1 MIINELTGFSNR
13 YGKDNDLVLAGGGN
27 TSAKDGNTMYIKA
40 SGTALA
46 AITPE
51 GFVKM
56 DRTLLAAMFGKAYPQ
71 EDSAREAA
79 ALADLMAARLPGE
92 EAKRPSVETTLHAL
106 FPQTFVLH
114 LHPALVNGLT
124 CSRDGEKIAK
134 ELFGDDFVW
143 VGLCKPGYILAKLCD
158 GLMREYASRTKKD
171 VSILI
176 LQNHGVFV
184 AADTTAGLNELL
196 NRVMAAIGQRVTR
209 TPDLSANGKM
219 PEDAPAITAQLASLY
234 GKGSVAVFDNNN
246 EILRFSQSVE
256 SAKPLLLPFTPDHIV
271 YCKAYPL
278 FIRGI
283 DELEQGFREYEGK
296 NGYPPKIVI
305 VKNMGFAAT
314 GKNEKDALTAKLL
327 FNDAIKVAVYAE
339 SFGGPLHMTQKLTDF
354 IVNWEVEAYRQK
366 QN

>member
-1 MIINELTGFSNR
+1 MIINELTEFSNR

-27 TSAKDGNTMYIKA
+27 TSAKDGNTLYIKA

-46 AITPE
+46 SITPD

-56 DRTLLAAMFGKAYPQ
+56 DRTLLAAMFDKTYPQ

-92 EAKRPSVETTLHAL
+92 EAKRPSVETTLHGL

-124 CSRDGEKIAK
+124 CGRDGEIIAK
-134 ELFGDDFVW
+134 ELFGNDFVW

-158 GLMREYASRTKKD
+158 GLMKDYKDRTKKD

-196 NRVMAAIGQRVTR
+196 DKVMLAIGQRVTVK
-209 TPDLSANGKM
+209 PDLSTGGKM
-219 PEDAPAITAQLASLY
+219 PEDTPAITAQLASHY
-234 GKGSVAVFDNNN
+234 GKDSVAVFDNNN

-256 SAKPLLLPFTPDHIV
+256 SAQPLLFPFTPDHIV

-278 FIRGI
+278 YINGVAEI
-283 DELEQGFREYEGK
+283 EQSLREYESE
-296 NGYPPKIVI
+296 NGYCPKII
-305 VKNMGFAAT
+305 IIKNIGFVAI
-314 GKNEKDALTAKLL
+314 GKNEKDALTAQLL
-327 FNDAIKVAVYAE
+327 FNDAIKVAVYTE
-339 SFGGPLHMTQKLTDF
+339 SFGGPLHMTKEMTDF